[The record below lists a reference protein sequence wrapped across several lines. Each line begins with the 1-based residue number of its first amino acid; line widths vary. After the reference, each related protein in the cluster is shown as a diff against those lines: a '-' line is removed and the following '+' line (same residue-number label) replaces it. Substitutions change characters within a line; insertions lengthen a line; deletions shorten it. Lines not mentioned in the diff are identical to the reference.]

1 VVPLTASEWR
11 EESASGA
18 SIAEIEAVYRASFAR
33 FLAVAAMICRDA
45 DVGGEVV
52 QEAFAQAIR
61 SRRSFR
67 RDAPLEAWI
76 WRITVNAAQR
86 TGRAHRPIPLSD
98 LRDDASVGPP
108 DDSSDALRALL
119 AELPERQRTVVFLR
133 FCADLD
139 YRAIARVL
147 DMRVGTVG
155 ATINAALSTLR
166 RRMTT
171 SEVGSDV

>member
-1 VVPLTASEWR
+1 MTP
-11 EESASGA
+11 
-18 SIAEIEAVYRASFAR
+18 
-33 FLAVAAMICRDA
+33 
-45 DVGGEVV
+45 
-52 QEAFAQAIR
+52 
-61 SRRSFR
+61 RRS
-67 RDAPLEAWI
+67 
-76 WRITVNAAQR
+76 
-86 TGRAHRPIPLSD
+86 GR
-98 LRDDASVGPP
+98 P
-108 DDSSDALRALL
+108 DDNGDALRELL

-139 YRAIARVL
+139 YRAIAQVL

>member
-1 VVPLTASEWR
+1 MAPLTASEWG

-18 SIAEIEAVYRASFAR
+18 SIAEIETVYRASFAR

-45 DVGGEVV
+45 DLGSEVV

-86 TGRAHRPIPLSD
+86 AGRARRPIPVSD
-98 LRDDASVGPP
+98 VHDDASIWSP
-108 DDSSDALRALL
+108 DDGGEAVREIL
-119 AELPERQRTVVFLR
+119 AGLPERQRTVLFLR
-133 FCADLD
+133 YCADLD
-139 YRAIARVL
+139 YRAIGQVL

-171 SEVGSDV
+171 SEVRSDV